1 MLYFGVCAEGL
12 FFKIP
17 MNVYILRHMKNMGLK
32 LRLLRPDRYNYV
44 VARLSRDILITQ
56 LRSAKKSIVK
66 ETQD

>member
-1 MLYFGVCAEGL
+1 
-12 FFKIP
+12 
-17 MNVYILRHMKNMGLK
+17 MKNMGLK